1 MAARM
6 HRHARRKDKK
16 KARSRRDAE
25 RVCNLRVPR
34 TQRKHIEAP
43 GSSQRE
49 LKGTTVMYTLPAQKR
64 VLRLYNA
71 KRQRADANPPMQRL
85 NNGKRSL
92 TLCGPAERQNQ
103 RKHWHES
110 RLTAARPLNAT
121 EGSPW
126 CQRIHPE
133 TSRDRPLDISR
144 APSRNIRRKWPTDRE
159 LCVRERASNRPAK
172 TPRNHSGN
180 QVIRRSSCEPS
191 AREST
196 VSIL

>member
-1 MAARM
+1 
-6 HRHARRKDKK
+6 
-16 KARSRRDAE
+16 
-25 RVCNLRVPR
+25 
-34 TQRKHIEAP
+34 
-43 GSSQRE
+43 
-49 LKGTTVMYTLPAQKR
+49 MYTLPAQKR

-110 RLTAARPLNAT
+110 RLTAARLLNAT

-133 TSRDRPLDISR
+133 TSRDRWPDIPR
-144 APSRNIRRKWPTDRE
+144 TPSRNKRKKWPTDRE
-159 LCVRERASNRPAK
+159 LCVRERESVESPCKNATQPFRQSGHK
-172 TPRNHSGN
+172 TIQLRTIRERECRVNL
-180 QVIRRSSCEPS
+180 VIDK
-191 AREST
+191 ARLS
-196 VSIL
+196 